1 MLREIMKK
9 VIFGTIAF
17 LLGSFSYAQQ
27 QTMYSSFL
35 LNGFVYNPAL
45 AGVEDHLDVKS
56 SYRKQW
62 LDVPGSPTTMY
73 VSAHGAVNQRE
84 LNREEL
90 GSLPMRGSSTIK
102 FKYEAPR
109 KIRHGVGGFVMSDRA
124 GLLLHNSISL
134 GYAVHFPIG
143 QKYYLSV
150 GAAALAHNFNLE
162 RPVLRDQD
170 DDAFAGNLSFG
181 TMPDA
186 QAGLYFYSDRLQI
199 GLSAT
204 QLTKSTLSFA
214 NVNKNVDFN
223 TLARHYYGTVSYRI
237 GLDPDFDLLPV
248 AMVRLTEN
256 SPLSWEGGAKIR
268 YRNTFWAG
276 STYRFG
282 DAFIGM
288 VGFSMYR
295 FIDLCY
301 AFDFTTSKVQ
311 TNSTGTHEIVLGLRF
326 NNKKPDSR
334 LKVW

>member
-1 MLREIMKK
+1 MKK
-9 VIFGTIAF
+9 FILGTVVFLFGTH
-17 LLGSFSYAQQ
+17 SFAQQ
-27 QTMYSSFL
+27 QSMYSSFL

-45 AGVEDHLDVKS
+45 AGVEDHLDVKT

-62 LDVPGSPTTMY
+62 LDLPGSPTTMY

-109 KIRHGVGGFVMSDRA
+109 KIRHGVGGFLMSDRA

-143 QKYYLSV
+143 QKYYLSI
-150 GAAALAHNFNLE
+150 GAAALAHNYNLDK
-162 RPVLRDQD
+162 PTLRDQD
-170 DDAFAGNLSFG
+170 DDAFSGNLNFG

-186 QAGLYFYSDRLQI
+186 QAGLYFYSDRMQI

-204 QLTKSTLSFA
+204 QLTKSTMSFA
-214 NVNKNVDFN
+214 LVDKNVQFN
-223 TLARHYYGTVSYRI
+223 SLTQHFYGSFSYRI
-237 GLDPDFDLLPV
+237 GLDSDFDLLPV
-248 AMVRLTEN
+248 AMVRYTEN

-276 STYRFG
+276 SSYRFG
-282 DAFIGM
+282 DAIVGM
-288 VGFSMYR
+288 VGFSMYK

-301 AFDFTTSKVQ
+301 AFDYTTSKIQ
-311 TNSTGTHEIVLGLRF
+311 TSSIGTHEIVLGLRF
-326 NNKKPDSR
+326 NNKKTDSR